1 MIFEW
6 LFIKISMLKIGDKKL
21 INGWAFYDWANSVYS
36 LVISTAVFPLY
47 YSAVTDGKTVFF
59 IGMKWGHPDSLY
71 SYALSFSFLVVA
83 FISPILSGIADYT
96 GSKKKFMKF
105 FCWMG
110 GLSVASLYFFDG
122 LDTVWIGIIFTILAS
137 IGFWASLVFYNAYL
151 PEVAH
156 QDQQDRASAKGFI
169 YGYTGS
175 VLLLILN
182 LAMIMYPG
190 IFGFDV
196 SIDQAIRIN
205 GTEVQIAEA
214 IKAAESTAS
223 SMASRIS
230 FVLVGVWWIG
240 FAQIT
245 FKRLPNDV
253 YNKEPK
259 EDYIWRG
266 FRELKVVAKEVV
278 NYPVLKRFLISFFLL
293 SIGVQT
299 IILMAAIFG
308 STELGL
314 PTMNLILT
322 ILLVQIV
329 AIFGAFVFSRLS
341 EKWGNI
347 KALKVTILI
356 WMIVCFAA
364 FMLDK
369 SQDNVAYYF
378 YGLGV
383 LLGFVQGAIQ
393 SLTRSTYSKLLP
405 ETEDHATYFSFYDVT
420 EKIAI
425 VLGTFVYG
433 FLYEITDSMQWSVL
447 CLAIFFL
454 ASFIVLSTL
463 KKTKHVY

>member
-1 MIFEW
+1 
-6 LFIKISMLKIGDKKL
+6 MLEIGNKKL
-21 INGWAFYDWANSVYS
+21 INAWAFYDWANSVYS

-47 YSAVTDGKTVFF
+47 YSAVTDDKVVFF
-59 IGMKWGHPDSLY
+59 LGMDWDHADSLY
-71 SYALSFSFLVVA
+71 SYALSFSFLIVA

-105 FCWMG
+105 FCWLG
-110 GLSVASLYFFDG
+110 GLSVMSLYFFDG
-122 LDTVWIGIIFTILAS
+122 VDTVWIGILFTILAS

-156 QDQQDRASAKGFI
+156 PEQQDRASAKGFM
-169 YGYTGS
+169 YGYFGS

-182 LAMIMYPG
+182 LVMIQKPDWFG
-190 IFGFDV
+190 ITSG
-196 SIDQAIRIN
+196 
-205 GTEVQIAEA
+205 
-214 IKAAESTAS
+214 
-223 SMASRIS
+223 MASRIS
-230 FVLVGVWWIG
+230 FVLVGLWWIG

-245 FKRLPNDV
+245 FRRLPDDIFH
-253 YNKEPK
+253 KKPEK
-259 EDYIWRG
+259 DYIWKG
-266 FRELKVVAKEVV
+266 FRELKIVSKEIM
-278 NYPVLKRFLISFFLL
+278 NYPTLKRFLISFFLL

-308 STELGL
+308 SSELGL
-314 PTMNLILT
+314 PAMNLIVT

-329 AIFGAFVFSRLS
+329 AIVGAFVFSRLS

-347 KALKVTILI
+347 SALKLTIAI
-356 WMIVCFAA
+356 WMLVCFTA
-364 FMLDK
+364 FLLDK
-369 SQDNVAYYF
+369 NQENVAYYF
-378 YGLGV
+378 YGLGG

-433 FLYEITDSMQWSVL
+433 FLFAITDSMQWSVL
-447 CLAIFFL
+447 CMAIFFL
-454 ASFIVLSTL
+454 ASFIILSTL
-463 KKTKHVY
+463 NKTKYVR

>member
-1 MIFEW
+1 
-6 LFIKISMLKIGDKKL
+6 MLKIGDKKL
-21 INGWAFYDWANSVYS
+21 INAWAFYDWANSVYS

-47 YSAVTDGKTVFF
+47 YSAVTDGKTISFL
-59 IGMKWGHPDSLY
+59 GMEWDHPDSLY

-110 GLSVASLYFFDG
+110 GLSVSSLYFFDCI
-122 LDTVWIGIIFTILAS
+122 DTVWIGILFTILAS

-156 QDQQDRASAKGFI
+156 PEQQDRASANGFI
-169 YGYTGS
+169 YGYIGS
-175 VLLLILN
+175 IVLLIIN
-182 LAMIMYPG
+182 LLMIQKPVWFG
-190 IFGFDV
+190 I
-196 SIDQAIRIN
+196 
-205 GTEVQIAEA
+205 
-214 IKAAESTAS
+214 TA

-230 FVLVGVWWIG
+230 FVLVGFWWIG

-245 FKRLPNDV
+245 FRRLPNDV
-253 YNKEPK
+253 YNKKPK

-266 FRELKVVAKEVV
+266 FRELKVVAKEVM
-278 NYPVLKRFLISFFLL
+278 NYPTLKRFLISFFLL

-308 STELGL
+308 SSELGL
-314 PTMNLILT
+314 PAMNLIVT
-322 ILLVQIV
+322 ILLVQVV
-329 AIFGAFVFSRLS
+329 AIVGAFVFSRLS

-347 KALKVTILI
+347 KALKVTIVT
-356 WMIVCFAA
+356 WMGVCFTA
-364 FMLDK
+364 FLLDK
-369 SQDNVAYYF
+369 DQENVEYYF

-405 ETEDHATYFSFYDVT
+405 DTEDHATYFSFYDVT

-433 FLYEITDSMQWSVL
+433 LLYAITDSMQWSVL
-447 CLAIFFL
+447 CLAVFFL
-454 ASFIVLSTL
+454 ASFLVLNTL
-463 KKTKHVY
+463 KKTKYVQ

>member
-1 MIFEW
+1 
-6 LFIKISMLKIGDKKL
+6 MLKIGDKKL
-21 INGWAFYDWANSVYS
+21 INAWAFYDWANSVYS

-47 YSAVTDGKTVFF
+47 YSAVTAGKTISFL
-59 IGMKWGHPDSLY
+59 GMEWDHPDSLY

-110 GLSVASLYFFDG
+110 GLSVSSLYFFDG
-122 LDTVWIGIIFTILAS
+122 IDTVWIGILFTILAS

-156 QDQQDRASAKGFI
+156 PEQQDRASANGFI
-169 YGYTGS
+169 YGYVGS
-175 VLLLILN
+175 IVLLVIN
-182 LAMIMYPG
+182 LLMIQKPTWFG
-190 IFGFDV
+190 I
-196 SIDQAIRIN
+196 
-205 GTEVQIAEA
+205 
-214 IKAAESTAS
+214 TA

-230 FVLVGVWWIG
+230 FVLVGFWWIG

-245 FKRLPNDV
+245 FRRLPNDI
-253 YNKEPK
+253 YNKKPK

-266 FRELKVVAKEVV
+266 FRELKVVAKEVM
-278 NYPVLKRFLISFFLL
+278 NYPTLKRFLISFFLL

-308 STELGL
+308 SSELGL
-314 PTMNLILT
+314 PAMNLIIT
-322 ILLVQIV
+322 ILLVQVV
-329 AIFGAFVFSRLS
+329 AIVGAFVFSRLS

-347 KALKVTILI
+347 KALKVTIVT
-356 WMIVCFAA
+356 WMLVCFTA
-364 FMLDK
+364 FLLDK
-369 SQDNVAYYF
+369 DQENVEYYF

-405 ETEDHATYFSFYDVT
+405 DTEDHATYFSFYDVT

-433 FLYEITDSMQWSVL
+433 LLYAITDSMQWSVL
-447 CLAIFFL
+447 CLAVFFL
-454 ASFIVLSTL
+454 ASFLVLNTL
-463 KKTKHVY
+463 KKTKYVQ

>member
-1 MIFEW
+1 
-6 LFIKISMLKIGDKKL
+6 MLKIGDKKL
-21 INGWAFYDWANSVYS
+21 IKGWAFYDWANSVYS

-47 YSAVTDGKTVFF
+47 YSAVTEGKTVSFLW
-59 IGMKWGHPDSLY
+59 MKWDHPDSLY

-110 GLSVASLYFFDG
+110 GLSVSGLYFFDG
-122 LDTVWIGIIFTILAS
+122 VDTVWIGIIFTILAS

-151 PEVAH
+151 PEVARP
-156 QDQQDRASAKGFI
+156 DQQDRASAKGFI

-182 LAMIMYPG
+182 LVMIQMPDLFG
-190 IFGFDV
+190 I
-196 SIDQAIRIN
+196 
-205 GTEVQIAEA
+205 T
-214 IKAAESTAS
+214 TA
-223 SMASRIS
+223 MASRIS
-230 FVLVGVWWIG
+230 FVLVGAWWIG

-245 FKRLPNDV
+245 FKRLPNDI
-253 YNKEPK
+253 YNKKPK

-266 FRELKVVAKEVV
+266 FRELKIVAKEVT

-308 STELGL
+308 SSELGL
-314 PTMNLILT
+314 PTMNLIVT

-329 AIFGAFVFSRLS
+329 AILGAFVFSRIS

-356 WMIVCFAA
+356 WMVVCFAA

-369 SQDNVAYYF
+369 NQENVAYYF

-405 ETEDHATYFSFYDVT
+405 DTEDHATYFSFYDVT

-463 KKTKHVY
+463 KKTKYVY

>member
-1 MIFEW
+1 
-6 LFIKISMLKIGDKKL
+6 MLKIGDKKL

-47 YSAVTDGKTVFF
+47 YSAVTEGKTVSFLW
-59 IGMKWGHPDSLY
+59 MKWDHPDSLY

-110 GLSVASLYFFDG
+110 GLSVSSLYFFDG
-122 LDTVWIGIIFTILAS
+122 VDTVWIGIIFTILAS

-151 PEVAH
+151 PEVARP
-156 QDQQDRASAKGFI
+156 DQQDRASAKGFI

-182 LAMIMYPG
+182 LVMIQMPDLFG
-190 IFGFDV
+190 I
-196 SIDQAIRIN
+196 
-205 GTEVQIAEA
+205 T
-214 IKAAESTAS
+214 TA
-223 SMASRIS
+223 MASRIS
-230 FVLVGVWWIG
+230 FVLVGFWWIG

-245 FKRLPNDV
+245 FKRLPNDI
-253 YNKEPK
+253 YNKKPK

-266 FRELKVVAKEVV
+266 FRELKIVAKEVT
-278 NYPVLKRFLISFFLL
+278 NFPVLKRFLISFFLL

-308 STELGL
+308 SSELGL
-314 PTMNLILT
+314 PTMNLIVT

-329 AIFGAFVFSRLS
+329 AILGAFVFSRIS

-356 WMIVCFAA
+356 WMVVCFAA
-364 FMLDK
+364 FLLDK
-369 SQDNVAYYF
+369 NQENVAYYF

-405 ETEDHATYFSFYDVT
+405 DTEDHATYFSFYDVT